1 MPPKKNPAKP
11 PPKTA
16 GRQSTLGAFFQ
27 LPKNTK
33 PPVPVEEAPTRKSKT
48 TQREVL
54 SSSEDEASETAKD
67 KEVVMKDVEENAEDA
82 IMGGTEE
89 AEVKV
94 ASPKAAKKK
103 AVASPK
109 ATKAAA
115 KEEPMEEDEEEDIKP
130 KRRGRPPKTAK
141 EVVGSSPVARSG
153 NTPTKE
159 PVAAPAKKRARS
171 ASAELRE
178 EQKAKSEAEDDE
190 PVTKRG
196 RKSSTT
202 TTTKTKAEKPVKE
215 AASKKEKE
223 TPKSPA
229 KKAKDTEAVTTA
241 VKKMTVEEPKE
252 EPESEVSGAEE
263 SDAEKPAINAKARK
277 EVQQKLTSTKHP
289 YPDWKAGEPVPYA
302 ALTKTFTLIEATTKR
317 LEKLSHTSLFLR
329 QVLRLTPDELL
340 LVIHLMINRLAADYE
355 GVELGIGESLLMKAI
370 CESCGRTMNSIKE
383 DHRQIGDLGEV
394 AMKSRNTQQTLF
406 KPKPLTVK
414 SVHAGLKDIATT
426 VGTGGQTKKVAGIK
440 KLLSAAQG
448 DEAKYLVRGLEGKL
462 RLGLAEKT
470 VIVGLSQA
478 VCVHESEKAGKKTP
492 SLEAMQ
498 AAESILK
505 EVYSEL
511 PNYEIIIPAMMK
523 GGIMKLKDAC
533 KLQPGVPLKPML
545 AKPTK
550 AITEVL
556 DRFEGK
562 RFTCEYKYDGERVQ
576 IHYVAPN
583 SSIAFPTIDPK
594 KGIAKIFS
602 RNSEELSPKYPDI
615 LAALDKWVKPG
626 IESFVL
632 DCEAVA
638 WDREEKRVLPFQQLM
653 TRKKKDV
660 TVEEVKVKVC
670 VFGFDL
676 LFLNGKSM
684 VQETLSARRDAM
696 YTSFEEIPG
705 EFAFATSTDGQEL
718 ETIQSFLEESIKA
731 SCEGLMVKMLDTN
744 ESYYEPSKRSRNW
757 LKVKKD
763 YLAGAGDSLDLV
775 VIGGYHGK
783 GKRTSVYGAFMLA
796 CYNPSSQN
804 FESICNIGTGFS
816 EEMLQKLHA
825 QLVELEIEKP
835 KPYYLHATGN
845 MQQPDVWFEPKIV
858 WEVKTADLSLS
869 PKYMAARG
877 MADTEGKGRGISL
890 RFPRFI
896 RERDDKKAEDATSSS
911 QVAEMYKKQDVVMN
925 NMKKGGVD
933 DDFEY

>member
-1 MPPKKNPAKP
+1 
-11 PPKTA
+11 
-16 GRQSTLGAFFQ
+16 
-27 LPKNTK
+27 
-33 PPVPVEEAPTRKSKT
+33 
-48 TQREVL
+48 
-54 SSSEDEASETAKD
+54 
-67 KEVVMKDVEENAEDA
+67 
-82 IMGGTEE
+82 
-89 AEVKV
+89 
-94 ASPKAAKKK
+94 
-103 AVASPK
+103 
-109 ATKAAA
+109 
-115 KEEPMEEDEEEDIKP
+115 MEEDEEEDIKP
-130 KRRGRPPKTAK
+130 KKRGRPAK
-141 EVVGSSPVARSG
+141 PAEDVIESSPVAPSG

-159 PVAAPAKKRARS
+159 PAAAAAKKRARS
-171 ASAELRE
+171 ASAEPTE
-178 EQKAKSEAEDDE
+178 EEKAKSEAEADE

-202 TTTKTKAEKPVKE
+202 ATTKTKAEKPVKE

-223 TPKSPA
+223 TKPPA

-241 VKKMTVEEPKE
+241 VKKMTVEEPKD
-252 EPESEVSGAEE
+252 EPESEVSEAED

-302 ALTKTFTLIEATTKR
+302 ALAKTFTLIEATTKR

-370 CESCGRTMNSIKE
+370 CESCGRSMIKLKE

-414 SVHAGLKDIATT
+414 SVHAGLKEIATT

-478 VCVHESEKAGKKTP
+478 VCVHEAEKAGKKTP

-498 AAESILK
+498 AAESMLK

-511 PNYEIIIPAMMK
+511 PNYEIIIPEMMK

-576 IHYVAPN
+576 IHYVAPD

-660 TVEEVKVKVC
+660 TVEEVKIKVC

-684 VQETLSARRDAM
+684 VQETLSVRRDAM
-696 YTSFEEIPG
+696 HTSFEEVPG
-705 EFAFATSTDGQEL
+705 EFGFATSTDGQEL
-718 ETIQSFLEESIKA
+718 DTIQTFLDESIKA
-731 SCEGLMVKMLDTN
+731 SCEGLMVKMLDTS

-796 CYNPSSQN
+796 CYNPNSQN

-825 QLVELEIEKP
+825 QLVEFEIEKP
-835 KPYYLHATGN
+835 KPYYMHASGN
-845 MQQPDVWFEPKIV
+845 MQQPDVWFEPKVV

-869 PKYMAARG
+869 PKYMAAKG

-896 RERDDKKAEDATSSS
+896 RERDDKKAEDATSSN